1 MLNVTRDVVT
11 DLWPVYESGE
21 ATADTRALVDAFLA
35 SDPAFAQTLRTA
47 AAISPAAIA
56 PEAKLAAL
64 ERTRALV
71 RANSWL
77 RGLRLASFVLT
88 IFAFGRIVSDTSWDV
103 SPRGFI
109 ADAVMATIGWTA
121 YCVLLRRYRARSL
134 RP

>member
-1 MLNVTRDVVT
+1 GGFMLNVTRDVVT

-47 AAISPAAIA
+47 AAISPAAIDVA

-77 RGLRLASFVLT
+77 RGLRLFSFVLT
-88 IFAFGRIVSDTSWDV
+88 IFAFGR
-103 SPRGFI
+103 
-109 ADAVMATIGWTA
+109 
-121 YCVLLRRYRARSL
+121 
-134 RP
+134 